1 MIENMALIAE
11 ILAVVFGVAAT
22 FLGVKYQKVKKTVKE
37 VGEAITVTANAIDDD
52 KITEEELK
60 MVVKEWKDVVSIWA
74 K

>member
-11 ILAVVFGVAAT
+11 IMTVVFGVAAT
-22 FLGVKYQKVKKTVKE
+22 FLGVKYQKAKKTVKE
-37 VGEAITVTANAIDDD
+37 IGEAITVTANAIDDN

-60 MVVKEWKDVVSIWA
+60 EVVKEWNDVVSIWT